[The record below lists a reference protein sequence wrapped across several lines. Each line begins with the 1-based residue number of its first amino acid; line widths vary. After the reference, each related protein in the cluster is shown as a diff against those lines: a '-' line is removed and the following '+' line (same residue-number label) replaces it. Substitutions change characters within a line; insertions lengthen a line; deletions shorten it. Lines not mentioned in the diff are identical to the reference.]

1 MRIYAAFVYRLA
13 LVVLGLVVGA
23 GVRPAFAQTDFSW
36 TPSVCVQTPPSGNPL
51 VDCPHVDDVRLTPAS
66 PLTPDTIAF
75 VARIGN
81 NSTFQRKDSLFVTW
95 WLDGVLQETLR
106 QTLVESVVDPVNHFY
121 EPVYSF
127 GMPGVVGH
135 VTFEVKV
142 IDLVFN
148 AAGELRR
155 VDTVTSTGQFNI
167 LPPAPGGFVA
177 SPLVGA
183 IDLQWDAAPGAL
195 AYAIYRTTSPTAA
208 EDLTDANILAE
219 GLTGLA
225 FTDAD
230 VSAGVPYF
238 YRVVASGQ
246 GTRTDGTTLV
256 IRGPLSEEATAMPDG
271 LEPLPAPVLVEA
283 VTFDGAVRI
292 AWQPT
297 DMATGYGVFR
307 DDALLAET
315 ADTVFVDTEVV
326 NGTLYSYRVSARA
339 GDRESALSDSLQAT
353 PRAVP
358 PVVSAVAFE
367 PAEPAITDA
376 VTVSAVVT
384 DEDDNLLADSVQVV
398 WWRNGVRQA
407 PLPTSNGERFS
418 GVIPAQA
425 AGDSITFT
433 LRAVDARGNAATGDT
448 LGYRVAT
455 PPGGIALVARVDSLA
470 PAVNLAWTD
479 NGGAPFRVYRTD
491 ASRPDSLLTPADIL
505 QDELGTTT
513 LRDEAVT
520 RGEGYFYRVADRNGT
535 FSNEVSATIPAI
547 PDPPIGLVARAGDRE
562 VALSWLPAPGAESY
576 ILYRIGGASPDT
588 LIVSVIVDTAYLDA
602 AVGNDTT
609 YTYWLE
615 AANALG
621 VSGRSVSV
629 DATPRAVA
637 PLIVDVTFSPEP
649 PKFNET
655 VEVVATIVD
664 GDDNLDPASVM
675 LLWRL
680 AGGVADSLV
689 VMRALTDSTFTGSIP
704 PAAPGDTVR
713 FAVAASDSLGNTVR
727 SGDRLYRVLNLD
739 DFRLSISPRSRQ
751 LNLSWEQPAGVFESF
766 RILRADDPAAVEAG
780 AWTILAEGYVDT
792 SYVDAPLENGQTYFY
807 RIAAERAGVEVGS
820 SNIASKQPGIPV
832 TPSFSPGVPNAR
844 SSILV
849 SGTFNGE
856 AEDLALIAKVELHW
870 RLNDIVQ
877 EPLVMA
883 PATASQLAVL
893 GMGMGVQAADRST
906 YVATLPPQAEL
917 DVIAFF
923 LTAADEGGEPLAESE
938 ERVFAVNARPIV
950 RGDGFAPATVVLG
963 EPALRI
969 ALHDIFLD
977 LDGDPLTFVAD
988 SLDYRVAAVSIANDT
1003 LVVTQRIP
1011 GEARIV
1017 VEAADAFS
1025 GSAVDTLLVTVASIV
1040 APLYVASTPAVATAN
1055 QPYTIQATVV
1065 DEAGAPVDARFSID
1079 AVELHYRRG
1088 GETAFRTAPMAA
1100 TAEPTQ
1106 FELEL
1111 PAGEITERGVEYFV
1125 RAAGRTTRADFDAP
1139 VDFPTRS
1146 VRVRMEGLRSRA
1158 PLPGLSY
1165 RLVSFPLELD
1175 DTSPAGTLVDDFQAY
1190 DPRKWRFFE
1199 AVGSPNGDST
1209 LTEFDAIEALVPG
1222 RGYWLITFAGASDF
1236 DMGAGLTQAIHE
1248 PFALP
1253 IPAGW
1258 SLIGNPFA
1266 FALPVGNLALA
1277 SGRDIGDVRDY
1288 TRPVADSLRP
1298 FQGYAIY
1305 ADQADVLLFEP
1316 AIDPAPRADAPA
1328 ATASFALPADYA
1340 LGPNFPNP
1348 FQEAT
1353 SIPFDLPEAESV
1365 RLEVYNALGARVAV
1379 LLDGEE
1385 RAAGRHLIQ
1394 WDGWTRAG
1402 QPAAS
1407 GLYVLRLSAGSFTET
1422 RTMVRVR

>member
-1 MRIYAAFVYRLA
+1 
-13 LVVLGLVVGA
+13 VLGVLLGIGA
-23 GVRPAFAQTDFSW
+23 RPAFAQTDFGW
-36 TPSVCVQTPPSGNPL
+36 TPSVCVQVPPSGNPL
-51 VDCPHVDDVRLTPAS
+51 VDCPHVDDVRLTPTS
-66 PLTPDTIAF
+66 PLTPDAIAF

-127 GMPGVVGH
+127 GAPGVVGH

-142 IDLVFN
+142 VDEVFN

-155 VDTVTSTGQFNI
+155 VDTVTSTGEFNI
-167 LPPAPGGFVA
+167 LPPAPDA
-177 SPLVGA
+177 LIATPLAGA
-183 IDLQWDAAPGAL
+183 IDLRWDAAPGAL
-195 AYAIYRTTSPTAA
+195 MYTLYRTTAPTAA
-208 EDLTDANILAE
+208 GALTDADILAE
-219 GLTGLA
+219 GLSGLA
-225 FTDAD
+225 FTDTD
-230 VSAGVPYF
+230 VTAGVAYF

-246 GTRTDGTTLV
+246 GIRSDGSTFV
-256 IRGPLSEEATAMPDG
+256 IRGPLSEEATATPG
-271 LEPLPAPVLVEA
+271 GEEPLPAPVLVDA
-283 VTFDGAVRI
+283 AGLDGAVRLI
-292 AWQPT
+292 WQGT
-297 DMATGYGVFR
+297 VEAEAYGVYR
-307 DDALLAET
+307 DDVFLAET
-315 ADTVFVDTEVV
+315 ADTVFVDVGV
-326 NGTLYSYRVSARA
+326 INGTSYSYRVSARA
-339 GDRESALSDSLQAT
+339 GARAGARESALSDTLQAT

-358 PVVSAVAFE
+358 PVVSEVAFA
-367 PAEPAITDA
+367 PAEPAPSDA
-376 VTVSAVVT
+376 VTVSAIVS
-384 DEDDNLLADSVQVV
+384 DGDDNLLADSVQVV

-407 PLPTSNGERFS
+407 PLPTSNGVRFS
-418 GVIPAQA
+418 GVIPPHA
-425 AGDSITFT
+425 AGDSIAFT

-470 PAVNLAWTD
+470 PAVDLAWTD
-479 NGGAPFRVYRTD
+479 NGGAPFAVYRTD

-505 QDELGTTT
+505 QDELDTTT
-513 LRDEAVT
+513 LRDESVA
-520 RGEGYFYRVADRNGT
+520 RGEVYFYRIADRNGI
-535 FSNEVSATIPAI
+535 FSNEASATIPAI
-547 PDPPIGLVARAGDRE
+547 PDPPIGLVASAGDRE
-562 VALSWLPAPGAESY
+562 VALSWQPALGAASY
-576 ILYRIGGASPDT
+576 LLSRVGGASPDT
-588 LIVSVIVDTAYLDA
+588 LIVGEIVEIAYRDTT
-602 AVGNDTT
+602 VGNDTT

-615 AANALG
+615 AVNALG
-621 VSGRSVSV
+621 ISGRSEAVE
-629 DATPRAVA
+629 ATPRAVA
-637 PLIVDVTFSPEP
+637 PVIVDITFSPDP
-649 PKFNET
+649 PKFSES

-664 GDDNLDPASVM
+664 ADDNLDPASVT
-675 LLWRL
+675 LRWRL
-680 AGGVADSLV
+680 AGGVVDSLV
-689 VMRALTDSTFTGSIP
+689 VMRALTDSTFAGSIP

-713 FAVAASDSLGNTVR
+713 FAVAASDRRGNTVR
-727 SGDRLYRVLNLD
+727 SGDRLYRVLNLE

-751 LNLSWEQPAGVFESF
+751 LNLSWERPAGVFDSF
-766 RILRADDPAAVEAG
+766 RVLRADDPAAVEAG
-780 AWTILAEGYVDT
+780 AWTVLAEGYVDT
-792 SYVDAPLENGQTYFY
+792 SYVDAPLENGKVYYY

-856 AEDLALIAKVELHW
+856 AEDLALIASVELHW

-877 EPLVMA
+877 EPLAMA

-893 GMGMGVQAADRST
+893 GMEMGVQAADRST

-923 LTAADEGGEPLAESE
+923 LTAADEGGDPLAESE
-938 ERVFAVNARPIV
+938 ERVFAVNARPLV
-950 RGDGFAPATVVLG
+950 RGDGFTPATVTLG

-988 SLDYRVAAVSIANDT
+988 SLEYEVAAVSIANDT

-1011 GEARIV
+1011 GEARIAI
-1017 VEAADAFS
+1017 EAADAFS
-1025 GSAVDTLLVTVASIV
+1025 GSAVDTLVVTVASIV
-1040 APLYVASTPAVATAN
+1040 APLYVATTPAIATAN

-1065 DEAGAPVDARFSID
+1065 DEAGVAVDARFSID
-1079 AVELHYRRG
+1079 NVELHYRRG
-1088 GETAFRTAPMAA
+1088 GETAFRSVPMTP
-1100 TAEPTQ
+1100 TAEAAGFAFQ
-1106 FELEL
+1106 L
-1111 PAGEITERGVEYFV
+1111 PATEITERGVEYFV

-1165 RLVSFPLELD
+1165 RLVTFPLELD
-1175 DTSPAGTLVDDFQAY
+1175 DNSPAGTLFDDFQAY

-1199 AVGSPNGDST
+1199 AVGSPSGDST

-1222 RGYWLITFAGASDF
+1222 RGYWLITFAGAPDF

-1248 PFALP
+1248 PYALP
-1253 IPAGW
+1253 VPAGW

-1266 FALPVGNLALA
+1266 FALPVGNLALE
-1277 SGRDIGDVRDY
+1277 SGRAIGDVRDY
-1288 TRPVADSLRP
+1288 TSPVADSLRP
-1298 FQGYAIY
+1298 YQGYAVY
-1305 ADQADVLLFEP
+1305 VDQADVLLFEP
-1316 AIDPAPRADAPA
+1316 AIDPAPRAEAPA
-1328 ATASFALPADYA
+1328 EVAASVAVPIDYA
-1340 LGPNFPNP
+1340 LSPNFPNP
-1348 FQEAT
+1348 FQET
-1353 SIPFDLPEAESV
+1353 TTIPFDLPEAESV

-1385 RAAGRHLIQ
+1385 RAAGRHVVH
-1394 WDGWTRAG
+1394 WDGRTRAG
-1402 QPAAS
+1402 MPAAS